1 MIVSKTI
8 STSSKKL
15 YIKTNVT
22 NKLALGIKKAGNNK
36 SESFNHVVKVFN
48 GELNISPDRLITKMY
63 KYTTYI
69 LKEFNDAYLR
79 KQCNYKVK

>member
-15 YIKTNVT
+15 YQNFIKTDVI
-22 NKLALGIKKAGNNK
+22 NKLALGIKKADNNK
-36 SESFNHVVKVFN
+36 SESFNHFVKVFN

-63 KYTTYI
+63 KYTTF
-69 LKEFNDAYLR
+69 LKNSIMR
-79 KQCNYKVK
+79 IKQHRERIA